1 MFNMSDKFELI
12 ISIASIAIVV
22 ALLIWYIYTL
32 IILTNNKL
40 YCKHYFKK
48 EWNLWEKI
56 IKELKK
62 QKRTIYVS
70 KSNNYPELNYFRINV
85 KVDSKEYE
93 LIYWVKEETISVYQA
108 TDCILCGY
116 DKYHS
121 NITIKIMREKIKELF
136 NNSEEKVKRMTKKLM
151 GE

>member
-1 MFNMSDKFELI
+1 MDDKFTLIELI
-12 ISIASIAIVV
+12 TVIAVTAAFV
-22 ALLIWYIYTL
+22 IWSVCMT
-32 IILTNNKL
+32 IIFANNKL
-40 YCKHYFKK
+40 YCKYFCKK
-48 EWNLWEKI
+48 EWDLWERI

-70 KSNNYPELNYFRINV
+70 KSNNHPEANYFRINIE
-85 KVDSKEYE
+85 VDSKEYE
-93 LIYWVKEETISVYQA
+93 LIYWVKEEAASVYQG

-121 NITIKIMREKIKELF
+121 NIAIKIIREKIKELF
-136 NNSEEKVKRMTKKLM
+136 NDSNEKVKRITKELM

>member
-1 MFNMSDKFELI
+1 MSDKFELI
-12 ISIASIAIVV
+12 ISIASIVVVV
-22 ALLIWYIYTL
+22 ALLIWCIYIL

-40 YCKHYFKK
+40 YCKYYFKE

-70 KSNNYPELNYFRINV
+70 KSNNHPEANYFRINV

-93 LIYWVKEETISVYQA
+93 LIYWVKEEIISVYQG
-108 TDCILCGY
+108 TDCILCSY

-136 NNSEEKVKRMTKKLM
+136 NNSEEKVKRMTKELM
-151 GE
+151 DE

>member
-1 MFNMSDKFELI
+1 MSNKFELI
-12 ISIASIAIVV
+12 ISISSIVV
-22 ALLIWYIYTL
+22 VTALLIWCIYTL
-32 IILTNNKL
+32 IILTNDRL
-40 YCKHYFKK
+40 YCKHHLKK

-70 KSNNYPELNYFRINV
+70 KSNNHPEANYFRINIE
-85 KVDSKEYE
+85 VDSKEYE
-93 LIYWVKEETISVYQA
+93 LIYWVKEEAVSVYQG
-108 TDCILCGY
+108 TNCMLCSY

-121 NITIKIMREKIKELF
+121 NMAIKIIREKIKELF
-136 NNSEEKVKRMTKKLM
+136 NDSDEKVKQMTKELI

>member
-1 MFNMSDKFELI
+1 MSDKFELI
-12 ISIASIAIVV
+12 ISIASIAVV
-22 ALLIWYIYTL
+22 TALLIWCIYTL
-32 IILTNNKL
+32 IILINDKL
-40 YCKHYFKK
+40 YCKHYLKK

-70 KSNNYPELNYFRINV
+70 KSNNHPEANYFRINI

-93 LIYWVKEETISVYQA
+93 LIYWVKEETISVYQGI
-108 TDCILCGY
+108 DCILCGY

-121 NITIKIMREKIKELF
+121 NIGIKIMREKIKELF
-136 NNSEEKVKRMTKKLM
+136 NDSNEKVKRITKELM

>member
-1 MFNMSDKFELI
+1 MSDKFELI
-12 ISIASIAIVV
+12 ILITSIAVV
-22 ALLIWYIYTL
+22 TALLIWYIYTL
-32 IILTNNKL
+32 IILTNDKL
-40 YCKHYFKK
+40 YCKHYLKK

-70 KSNNYPELNYFRINV
+70 KSNNHPEANYFRINIG
-85 KVDSKEYE
+85 VDSKEYE
-93 LIYWVKEETISVYQA
+93 LIYWVKEEAVSVYQG
-108 TDCILCGY
+108 TNCTLCSY

-121 NITIKIMREKIKELF
+121 NIAIKIMREKIKELF
-136 NNSEEKVKRMTKKLM
+136 NDSNEKVKRITKELM